1 MIIKILWGCS
11 NLIQHDYS
19 FVRNV
24 LHISGS
30 YLPLPEDR
38 DLQGFIPLEKS
49 FSDLR

>member
-1 MIIKILWGCS
+1 M
-11 NLIQHDYS
+11 QYDYN
-19 FVRNV
+19 FERNV
-24 LHISGS
+24 LYISGS